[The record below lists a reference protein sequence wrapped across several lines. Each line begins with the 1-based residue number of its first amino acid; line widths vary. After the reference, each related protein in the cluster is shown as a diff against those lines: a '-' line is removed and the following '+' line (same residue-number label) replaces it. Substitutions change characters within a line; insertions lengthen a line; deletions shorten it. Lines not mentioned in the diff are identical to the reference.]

1 MRQAITPVLALPLAE
16 WTALPALPPSNDDDH
31 DFNFLQKRSPRRNSI
46 AGGYVRIDEL
56 VGKVMLHRALG
67 KSIKR
72 SKWQKRV
79 KAFNDPRKAGVIG
92 IIKAYKFK
100 QRREGKNREI
110 HIAAWK
116 ELAEDKLD

>member
-1 MRQAITPVLALPLAE
+1 M
-16 WTALPALPPSNDDDH
+16 
-31 DFNFLQKRSPRRNSI
+31 
-46 AGGYVRIDEL
+46 RIDEL
-56 VGKVMLHRALG
+56 VGKVMLHRGLG
-67 KSIKR
+67 NSIKR

-110 HIAAWK
+110 HIAAWN